1 MANEYRTVVLAALC
15 FVSLAVAGAAISST
29 VIAENGGIE
38 TLADLQDEETGI
50 TLENL
55 SAPEEVQ
62 LGTNY
67 TVSADVVNRNDSQRV
82 QRVSY
87 QIAGSVIA
95 TQLVEIPAN
104 NTTTVEFEVAG
115 NETEGLPLGTFT
127 HGVYA
132 GDANATANLT
142 LVADAQAPE
151 EETPTPDDEATPTP
165 EEETTTTPEE
175 EETTTPEEGETTTPE
190 GETTTPEEETTTPEE
205 TSTPEETPTPEAE
218 TASVTFESQSSNG
231 SEVMVDSVAVP
242 EGGFVVVHD
251 VGVTE
256 GEAIESILGTS
267 EYLDRGTQ
275 ENVTVELD
283 EPLNESQ
290 RLVAVVYRDSNE
302 NQEYDFVTS
311 NRTADGPYRQAD
323 GRAAVND
330 FANVTV
336 ENDGEQEDDE
346 A

>member
-1 MANEYRTVVLAALC
+1 MSDEYRTVVLAALC

-29 VIAENGGIE
+29 VLAENGGIE

-50 TLENL
+50 AVENL

-67 TVSADVVNRNDSQRV
+67 TVSADVVNRNNSQRV

-87 QIAGSVIA
+87 QITGSVIA

-165 EEETTTTPEE
+165 EEETTTTSEE
-175 EETTTPEEGETTTPE
+175 EETTTPEE

-251 VGVTE
+251 VGVT
-256 GEAIESILGTS
+256 GSEAIESILGTS

-275 ENVTVELD
+275 GNVTVELD

-302 NQEYDFVTS
+302 NQEYDFVNS